1 MTDIYKIAK
10 PTTPKYI
17 YISMKNSLDRSYK
30 DIIIFW
36 WIIKNETIT
45 SPSNGIKLKI
55 IESIQTHVEHK
66 LN

>member
-17 YISMKNSLDRSYK
+17 FFMKNSLDRSYK

-45 SPSNGIKLKI
+45 SQSNGIKLKI
-55 IESIQTHVEHK
+55 IESI
-66 LN
+66 